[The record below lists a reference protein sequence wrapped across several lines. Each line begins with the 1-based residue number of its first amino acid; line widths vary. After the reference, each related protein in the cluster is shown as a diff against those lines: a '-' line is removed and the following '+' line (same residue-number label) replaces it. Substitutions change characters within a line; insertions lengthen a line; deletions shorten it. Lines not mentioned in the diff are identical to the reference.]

1 MSHRHTAVV
10 LALLAGPAAL
20 AAQQHASL
28 PDWENPTV
36 LGRNKQ
42 PPHAWYLPYPDV
54 PAAIEALRA
63 HREASPLVESLN
75 GTWKFRYVDGVDH
88 RPLGFERD
96 DYDVSAWDDI
106 AVPGD
111 WEVLGYGVPIYTNS
125 DYLYVPN
132 PPYVPHEANPV
143 GSYRRSFTV
152 PDAWRGMRVVLHF
165 GSVKS
170 AAYVW
175 VNGRAVGYTEGSKTP
190 AEFDVTDVLRP
201 GENTVAARVY
211 RFSDGDYLED
221 QDYWK
226 ISGLERDVFLYAVP
240 PVHIRDFFA
249 RAGLDSTYRDG
260 RLALD
265 VAVHNTLVRP
275 SSAQRVTVD
284 LLDADGRSVLAH
296 QLARTV
302 RVAAGAE
309 SLLVFTAT
317 VPRPARWSAE
327 TPSLYTLVLSLA
339 GPNGAV
345 TEALATRVGFR
356 TVEVKGGLLLVN
368 GVAVTLKGVDRHE
381 HDPHTGRWVSD
392 SMMRRDIELMKQAN
406 INAVRTSHYPD
417 HPHWYELADEY
428 GLYIVDEANIESHG
442 MGYNPDTTLGNRPA
456 WGAAHLDRTQRM
468 VERDKNHPSVII
480 WSLGNEAGDG
490 VNFVATSAWVHS
502 RDHTRPVQYE
512 RAGERPHVD
521 LVTPM
526 YSPIERLLEYVATW
540 RDRPLIMCEYA
551 HAMGNSEGNLQ
562 DYWDVIEAHAQL
574 QGGFIW
580 DWVDQGLA
588 ATGPDG
594 KPYWAYGG
602 DFGPPG
608 TPSDGNFLI
617 NGLVLP
623 DRTPHPHYI
632 EVRKVYQYVR
642 TRPVDLARG
651 IVRIVNHHDF
661 RDLAGLSLRW
671 AVTSDGDTVARG
683 ALPAPDVGPHDSL
696 DVRLPLPAITPAPGA
711 EYFLTVQ
718 YVLDHDEP
726 FRPAGWVVAWD
737 QFELPLATPAAA
749 LDIATVPPLALA
761 ETDTTAT
768 LTGPRFAAT
777 FDRRS
782 GTLASLTVDGT
793 ELLLAGPV
801 PNFWRAPTDNDFGY
815 DMPRRQRIWK
825 DAGPDRHVDTVTVRR
840 TGPGQ
845 VRVDVAMTLHAGGA
859 RYTTRYDVYGTGDIL
874 VTNHF
879 VPGDTA
885 LPNLPRL
892 GTRLELRGE
901 FDSVAWYGRGPQE
914 SYADRKTGAAVG
926 LYRGTALEQYHP
938 YIRPQENGNK
948 ADVRWIALTN
958 RSGTGL
964 LAVGLPLLSATAL
977 PFLQEDFDE
986 GLAKRN
992 RHTYDVKPRDLVELK
1007 LDAAQMG
1014 VGGDNSWGARPHRQ
1028 YRIAV
1033 REYTYRFRLRP
1044 FARRDGPPTAL
1055 SKLAF

>member
-1 MSHRHTAVV
+1 MSRSRVVAALLLSALPCGIAAQQRAALPDWEDPAVV
-10 LALLAGPAAL
+10 GRNKQAPHAWYIPYPDTRAAL
-20 AAQQHASL
+20 AA
-28 PDWENPTV
+28 
-36 LGRNKQ
+36 
-42 PPHAWYLPYPDV
+42 
-54 PAAIEALRA
+54 RA
-63 HREASPLVESLN
+63 DTSPLVRSLN
-75 GTWKFRYVDGVDH
+75 GTWKFRYVDRVID
-88 RPLGFERD
+88 RPVGFERD
-96 DYDVSAWDDI
+96 GYDLRGWDDI
-106 AVPGD
+106 AVPGN
-111 WEVLGYGVPIYTNS
+111 WEVYGWGVPIYTNIT
-125 DYLYVPN
+125 YLYVPN
-132 PPYVPHEANPV
+132 PPYVPHTANPV

-152 PDAWRGMRVVLHF
+152 PEAWRGLRVFLHF

-175 VNGRAVGYTEGSKTP
+175 INGREVGYTEGSKTP

-201 GENTVAARVY
+201 GENTVAVQVY

-240 PVHIRDFFA
+240 PVQIRDFFA
-249 RAGLDSTYRDG
+249 RAGLDSTYTDG

-265 VAVHNTLVRP
+265 VAIRNALAGGPATRRL
-275 SSAQRVTVD
+275 AVD
-284 LLDADGRSVLAH
+284 LLAADGRSVLARP
-296 QLARTV
+296 LVRTV

-309 SLLVFTAT
+309 SVLVLTAN
-317 VPRPARWSAE
+317 VPRPAKWSAE
-327 TPSLYTLVLSLA
+327 APTLYTLVLSLA
-339 GPNGAV
+339 GPDGAV
-345 TEALATRVGFR
+345 TEAIATRVGFR
-356 TVEVKGGLLLVN
+356 TVEVKGGRLLVN
-368 GVAVTLKGVDRHE
+368 GVAVTLRGVNRHE

-392 SMMRRDIELMKQAN
+392 SMMRRDVELMKQAN

-417 HPHWYELADEY
+417 HPHWYDLADEY
-428 GLYIVDEANIESHG
+428 GLYLVDEANIESHG
-442 MGYNPDTTLGNRPA
+442 MGYQPDTTLGNDPA
-456 WGAAHLDRTQRM
+456 WRIAHLDRTERM

-490 VNFVATSAWVHS
+490 VNFVATSEWVHG

-526 YSPIERLLEYVATW
+526 YTRIERLLQYVATW

-588 ATGPDG
+588 ATGPHG
-594 KPYWAYGG
+594 EPFWAYGG
-602 DFGPPG
+602 DYGPPG

-623 DRTPHPHYI
+623 DRTPHPHYL
-632 EVRKVYQYVR
+632 EVRKVYQAIR
-642 TRPVDLARG
+642 TRPVDVARG
-651 IVRIVNHHDF
+651 AVRIVNHYDF
-661 RDLAGLSLRW
+661 RDLAGLTLRW
-671 AVTSDGDTVARG
+671 AVTADGDTVASG
-683 ALPAPDVGPHDSL
+683 AMPTPLVAPHDSL
-696 DVRLPLPAITPAPGA
+696 DVRLPLPSITPAPGT
-711 EYFLTVQ
+711 EYFLAVR
-718 YVLDHDEP
+718 YALDRAEP

-737 QFELPLATPAAA
+737 QFALPIAAPAVA
-749 LDIATVPPLALA
+749 LDPATVAPLGLA

-768 LTGPRFAAT
+768 LTGPRFAAL

-782 GTLASLTVDGT
+782 GTLASLRYDGT
-793 ELLLAGPV
+793 ELLRAGPE
-801 PNFWRAPTDNDFGY
+801 PNFWRAPTDNDFGNG
-815 DMPRRQRIWK
+815 MPRRQRIWK
-825 DAGPDRHVDTVTVRR
+825 DTGPDRHVDAVTVRR

-859 RYTTRYDVYGTGDIL
+859 RYTTAYDVYGTGDIV

-879 VPGDTA
+879 VPGDTT
-885 LPNLPRL
+885 LPDLPRL
-892 GTRLELRGE
+892 GTRLVLGGA
-901 FDSVAWYGRGPQE
+901 FDSVTWYGRGPQE

-948 ADVRWIALTN
+948 VDVRWIALTS
-958 RSGTGL
+958 RDGIGL

-977 PFLQEDFDE
+977 PYLQEDFDE
-986 GLAKRN
+986 GMAKRN
-992 RHTYDVKPRDLVELK
+992 RHTYDVTPRDLVELK

-1014 VGGDNSWGARPHRQ
+1014 VGGDDSWGARQHVQ
-1028 YRIAV
+1028 YRIPV

-1044 FARRDGPPTAL
+1044 FARRDASPVTL
-1055 SKLAF
+1055 SKQAF

>member
-1 MSHRHTAVV
+1 MFRIRIVAAVV
-10 LALLAGPAAL
+10 ALSAVPGAI
-20 AAQQHASL
+20 AAQQRASL
-28 PDWENPTV
+28 PDWEDPAMV
-36 LGRNKQ
+36 GRNKQ
-42 PPHAWYLPYPDV
+42 PPHAWYIPYPDV
-54 PAAIEALRA
+54 RAAVAA
-63 HREASPLVESLN
+63 QTDTSPLVRSLN
-75 GTWKFRYVDGVDH
+75 GTWKFRYVDRVSD
-88 RPLGFERD
+88 RPVGFERD
-96 DYDVSAWDDI
+96 GYDVSRWDDI
-106 AVPGD
+106 AVPGN
-111 WEVLGYGVPIYTNS
+111 WEVLGWGVPIYTNIT
-125 DYLYVPN
+125 YLFVPN
-132 PPYVPHEANPV
+132 PPYVPHTANPV

-152 PDAWRGMRVVLHF
+152 PDTWRGLRVFLHF

-175 VNGRAVGYTEGSKTP
+175 VNGREVGYTEGSKTP

-201 GENTVAARVY
+201 GANTVAVQVY

-249 RAGLDSTYRDG
+249 RAGLDSTYTDG

-265 VAVHNTLVRP
+265 VTLRNTLP
-275 SSAQRVTVD
+275 GTSGTQRLTVD
-284 LLDADGRSVLAH
+284 LLAADGRSVLPRP
-296 QLARTV
+296 LTRSV

-309 SLLVFTAT
+309 SVLVLTAQ
-317 VPRPARWSAE
+317 VPHPARWSAE
-327 TPSLYTLVLSLA
+327 TPNLYTLVLSLA
-339 GPNGAV
+339 GPDGAV
-345 TEALATRVGFR
+345 TEAIARRIGFR
-356 TVEVKGGLLLVN
+356 RVEVKGGLLLVN
-368 GVAVTLKGVDRHE
+368 GVAVTLRGVDRHE
-381 HDPHTGRWVSD
+381 HDPHTGRVVSD
-392 SMMRRDIELMKQAN
+392 SMMRRDLELMKQAN

-417 HPHWYELADEY
+417 HPHWYDLADEY
-428 GLYIVDEANIESHG
+428 GLYLVDEANIESHG
-442 MGYNPDTTLGNRPA
+442 MGYQPDTTLGNNPA
-456 WGAAHLDRTQRM
+456 WRLAHLDRTQRM

-490 VNFVATSAWVHS
+490 VNFVATSAWVHD

-526 YSPIERLLEYVATW
+526 YPPIENLLKYVATW

-588 ATGPDG
+588 ATSPTGE
-594 KPYWAYGG
+594 PYWAYGG
-602 DFGPPG
+602 DYGPPG

-623 DRTPHPHYI
+623 DRTPHPHYL
-632 EVRKVYQYVR
+632 EVRKVYQPIR
-642 TRPVDLARG
+642 TRPVDLAG
-651 IVRIVNHHDF
+651 GTVRIVNHYDF
-661 RDLAGLSLRW
+661 RDLTGLSLRW
-671 AVTSDGDTVARG
+671 TATADGDTVAHG
-683 ALPAPDVGPHDSL
+683 ALPAPRVRPHDSL
-696 DVRLPLPAITPAPGA
+696 EVRLPVPALTPRPGT

-718 YVLDHDEP
+718 YALDRAEP

-737 QFELPLATPAAA
+737 QFALPLAAPAPA
-749 LDIATVPPLALA
+749 LDLATVPPLALA

-768 LTGPRFAAT
+768 LTGPRFAAV

-782 GTLASLTVDGT
+782 GTLASLSYDGT

-815 DMPRRQRIWK
+815 GMPRRQRIWK
-825 DAGPDRHVDTVTVRR
+825 DTGPDRHVDAVTVRR

-845 VRVDVAMTLHAGGA
+845 VRVEVAMTLHAGGA
-859 RYTTRYDVYGTGDIL
+859 GYTTTYDVFGTGDIV

-879 VPGDTA
+879 VPGDTT
-885 LPNLPRL
+885 LPDLPRL
-892 GTRLELRGE
+892 GTRLVLRGA
-901 FDSVAWYGRGPQE
+901 FDSVTWYGRGPQE
-914 SYADRKTGAAVG
+914 SYVDRKTGAAVG

-938 YIRPQENGNK
+938 YIRPQENGTK
-948 ADVRWIALTN
+948 VDVRWIALTN
-958 RSGTGL
+958 REGIGL

-986 GLAKRN
+986 GMAKRN
-992 RHTYDVKPRDLVELK
+992 RHTYDVTPRDLVELK

-1014 VGGDNSWGARPHRQ
+1014 VGGDNSWGARPHAE
-1028 YRIAV
+1028 YRIPV
-1033 REYTYRFRLRP
+1033 REYTHRFRLRP
-1044 FARRDGPPTAL
+1044 FARRDGSPVTL